1 MAYCPYCMNEASG
14 SSCKHCGK
22 PLHWEPGI
30 NQLPAGTMLDGSG
43 LHRYLT
49 GAAIGQ
55 GGFGITY
62 IAVEPDSGRRVAVK
76 ECFPIQCATRGANGI
91 MVEPKPGQ
99 GPQLQGALNSFLDE
113 ARLLA
118 KQTELESVVQVL
130 DFFSTNGTAYLVM
143 EYLDGV
149 TLQEK
154 MKNEGRLP
162 SQKLLEMFH
171 PLMRDIGLL
180 HSSGIIH
187 RDISPDN
194 IMWMPNNSLKL
205 LDFGCA
211 RSLEDGKSMSVLLKH
226 GFAPVE
232 QYQTRGQGA
241 WTDIYSLCATLYY
254 CITGK
259 LPTPAVERLEGGALM
274 PPNELGAQLSEK
286 QQEALLWGLEV
297 QPANRPQTME
307 LLMGQMYS
315 DRKPSRPKKKRE
327 PNPGGRD
334 SNQRTRI
341 IGAAAAALVVIIAV
355 IAIAASGGSG
365 NDGRVSL
372 SSAPAVTGTGQ
383 QLLPDTP
390 SAEPSPSAEPTE
402 DPSTKVT
409 EDGLKYVDCGS
420 YAKVVGFDGALSV
433 ALTLPEEIDGL
444 PVTEIGAGAFE
455 GQERLQY
462 FIASSDLKRIG
473 EAAFKDCDCLEVLY
487 LARSAEVGDGA
498 FSGCTRLRAIMDLG
512 VTELKPSDFGLGSDV
527 MVYEYGMDTGRGE
540 LNMLVTDNAGVI
552 YGLTEE
558 DYAVV
563 LDVPAGLDEVT
574 LLDDAYE
581 TPVVWAH
588 EDALDNAESDIA
600 IHMPSEMSFPYELFR
615 RAQWDLKS
623 GSSPSCYGICWLM
636 TCVFTETINLDRE
649 DSLAPEELAYIS
661 PDGKLVEAAQQ
672 LAAELAENFGH
683 ERPNGTKWST
693 LLDEI
698 GVDYSYA
705 METIEDFE
713 VSEDINAFLA
723 DLADYYHGYNETKN
737 ALFDH
742 IALGFY
748 WTGNENDLVYMC
760 CLGIIE

>member
-1 MAYCPYCMNEASG
+1 MTYCPHCMNEASG
-14 SSCKHCGK
+14 SVCKRCGK
-22 PLHWEPGI
+22 PLSWEPGLD
-30 NQLPAGTMLDGSG
+30 QLPAGTMLDGSG

-62 IAVEPDSGRRVAVK
+62 IAVEPESGRRVAVK
-76 ECFPIQCATRGANGI
+76 ECYPIQCAMRGANGI
-91 MVEPKPGQ
+91 KVEPKPGQ
-99 GPQLQGALNSFLDE
+99 AKQLQGALNSFLDE

-149 TLQEK
+149 TLHEK
-154 MKNEGRLP
+154 MKSEGRLP
-162 SQKLLEMFH
+162 SQKLLGMFG

-194 IMWMPNNSLKL
+194 IMWMPDDSLKL

-259 LPTPAVERLEGGALM
+259 LPTPAVERLEGGVLM

-286 QQEALLWGLEV
+286 QQAALLWGLEV
-297 QPANRPQTME
+297 QPAKRPQTIE
-307 LLMGQMYS
+307 LLIGQMYS
-315 DRKPSRPKKKRE
+315 DIKQPRQRRKRE
-327 PNPGGRD
+327 PGPGGQK
-334 SNQRTRI
+334 QRTRI
-341 IGAAAAALVVIIAV
+341 ISAAAAALVVTIAV

-365 NDGRVSL
+365 KDGKVSL
-372 SSAPAVTGTGQ
+372 SPAPAVTDPGQ
-383 QLLPDTP
+383 QLLPGTP
-390 SAEPSPSAEPTE
+390 SAEPAQSAAPTE
-402 DPSTKVT
+402 DPNTQVT

-420 YAKVVGFDGALSV
+420 YVKVVGFDGALSV

-444 PVTEIGAGAFE
+444 PVTEIGEGAFE

-462 FIASSDLKRIG
+462 LIASSDLKRIG
-473 EAAFKDCDCLEVLY
+473 EDAFKDCDSLEVLY
-487 LARSAEVGDGA
+487 LARSAEVGNGA
-498 FSGCTRLRAIMDLG
+498 FSGCTRLRAIMDMG
-512 VTELKPSDFGLGSDV
+512 IMELKPSDFGLGSDV

-563 LDVPAGLDEVT
+563 LDVPAGLGEVT
-574 LLDDAYE
+574 LLDEAYE
-581 TPVVWAH
+581 TPVVWMH
-588 EDALDNAESDIA
+588 EDGLDNAESDIT
-600 IHMPSEMSFPYELFR
+600 IHMPSEMSFPYELFS

-623 GSSPSCYGICWLM
+623 GSSPSGYGICWLM
-636 TCVFTETINLDRE
+636 TCAITETINLDRG
-649 DSLAPEELAYIS
+649 DSLSPEEMEYIS
-661 PDGKLVEAAQQ
+661 PDAKLVEAARQ
-672 LAAELAENFGH
+672 LAAELAVSFGH
-683 ERPNGTKWST
+683 ERPDGTKWST
-693 LLDEI
+693 LLDET

-705 METIEDFE
+705 VETIEDFE
-713 VSEDINAFLA
+713 FDEDINAFLA
-723 DLADYYHGYNETKN
+723 DLADCYHGYNEKKN
-737 ALFDH
+737 ELFDH

-748 WTGNENDLVYMC
+748 WTGNEEDLIYMC
-760 CLGIIE
+760 CLGTIE